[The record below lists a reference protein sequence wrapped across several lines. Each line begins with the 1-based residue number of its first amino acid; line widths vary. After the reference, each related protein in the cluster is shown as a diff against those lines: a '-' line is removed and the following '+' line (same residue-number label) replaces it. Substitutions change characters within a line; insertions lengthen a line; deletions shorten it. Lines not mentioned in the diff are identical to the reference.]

1 MKRNTM
7 AFRLTL
13 LTAALIT
20 LPALAP
26 AALLTYEGFGDYAS
40 DGSVHGL
47 TGGSGWHSGGWD
59 TQNNTTPYQVDSS
72 SPLTFGSLVT
82 SANGRYL
89 NGGNVFTNVGRR
101 LDTGNGSVWHT
112 NGYVSSPFSLQDIDQ
127 GGVLW
132 FSILAR
138 TDTASRNVEIDFI
151 SNNTPWSPG
160 STDDIRIRTDSGQWQ
175 AGTIGGS
182 FTNALAQSANTTTFL
197 VGRFDMNGANSSFH
211 FWATDDPTALALG
224 GPDLVLGTA
233 NVALTGLNASNI
245 GFRSLHI
252 YGSGGLGH
260 SQFDEIRFGTTFAD
274 VSPIPEPSTYAL
286 IGLGLAALFTLRR
299 LSAKSS

>member
-1 MKRNTM
+1 MKRKTM

-13 LTAALIT
+13 LTVALIT

-26 AALLTYEGFGDYAS
+26 AALLTYEGFGDYTS
-40 DGSVHGL
+40 NGSVHGL

-59 TQNNTTPYQVDSS
+59 TQNNTYPYQVDSS
-72 SPLTFGSLVT
+72 SPLIFGSLVT
-82 SANGRYL
+82 SANDRYL
-89 NGGNVFTNVGRR
+89 NGGNNYTNVGRR
-101 LDTGNGSVWHT
+101 LNTGNGTVWHT
-112 NGYVSSPFSLQDIDQ
+112 NGYVSSPFSLEDIDQ

-138 TDTASRNVEIDFI
+138 TDTNSRNVEIDFTS
-151 SNNTPWSPG
+151 SNIPWSAG
-160 STDDIRIRTDSGQWQ
+160 ATNEIRIRTDSGKWQ
-175 AGTIGGS
+175 AGTIGGN
-182 FTNALAQSANTTTFL
+182 FTDALDQSANTTFL
-197 VGRFDMNGANSSFH
+197 VGRFNMNGANSSFH
-211 FWATDDPTALALG
+211 FWATDDPTALDLG
-224 GPDLVLGTA
+224 GLDLELNTA
-233 NVALTGLNASNI
+233 NVELTGLDASII

-252 YGSGGLGH
+252 YGSDGLGH

-299 LSAKSS
+299 FSSKSS

>member
-1 MKRNTM
+1 MRITIVKKVTT
-7 AFRLTL
+7 ACAIFTL
-13 LTAALIT
+13 GSLSQ
-20 LPALAP
+20 
-26 AALLTYEGFGDYAS
+26 AALLTYEGFGDYGT
-40 DGSVHGL
+40 DGSVHLL
-47 TGGSGWHSGGWD
+47 TGGTGWHSGGWD
-59 TQNNTTPYQVDSS
+59 TQNTGSPYNVASA

-89 NGGNVFTNVGRR
+89 NGGNAFTNVGRR
-101 LDTGNGSVWHT
+101 LDGSFLGVWHS
-112 NGYVSSPFSLQDIDQ
+112 NGYVSDPFSLGDIDQ

-138 TDTASRNVEIDFI
+138 TDTASRGIELDFTS
-151 SNNTPWSPG
+151 SNIPWLAG
-160 STDDIRIRTDSGQWQ
+160 VTGDIRIRTSGGQWQ

-197 VGRFDMNGANSSFH
+197 VGRFDMNGASSSFH
-211 FWATDDPTALALG
+211 FWATDNPTALTLG
-224 GPDLVLGTA
+224 GPDLALGTA
-233 NVALTGLNASNI
+233 NVALTGLDASTI

-252 YGSGGLGH
+252 YGSDGLGH

-286 IGLGLAALFTLRR
+286 LALGVGSLWMLRR
-299 LSAKSS
+299 RSRQA